1 MHFDLEEIS
10 RQLAGI
16 GAPGSFATQ
25 STLPADNLHLE
36 VKGVGRIRLPVS
48 AAAARKLC
56 AAARPAR
63 HGFKEQT
70 RLDPK
75 VRDTWEIPKSR
86 ISIDQRRWKKTLG
99 PALEQIRGTLGLPE
113 TCRLKAEL
121 HNLLIYA
128 PGQFFVTHQDSE
140 KVDDMIGTLVV
151 SLPSK
156 FTGGSFVVEHHDEK
170 RRVGGSDKKLTL
182 IAFYADCRHEVRPI
196 KEGHRIVLTY
206 NLIAAGGQVAAG
218 SPEARVDVLTEL
230 VRDFFETPLPPRW
243 SSDRSREPP
252 DHLVYLLDHEYTQRG
267 LAWNRLKNADAARAA
282 ALKEVARRLD
292 CEIRLA
298 LADVHE
304 TWTCE
309 DGDYGYGSGRR
320 RWAWGYDDDDDDD
333 DEPED
338 DSRSDEN
345 GHELIELV
353 DGSVELRHWVGPGSR
368 QTEAIAARVDD
379 AEVCYTKPSV
389 DCEPFESEYEGFTG
403 NAGNTVDRWYHRA
416 AVVLWP
422 RDRSFVIRA
431 KASPRWA
438 LSEIGKAL
446 RAGTTEQALDQ
457 TRRVLPFWPQAVAL
471 DEKSGLLAKTLRLA
485 VELGDAG
492 IAAELLAPFRLKGVT
507 AKAAPLV
514 VSLVDRY
521 GNAWCRKLVLGW
533 TSEKRYFELPDET
546 LTWLGH
552 VLPALCHAL
561 CGATATDGPA
571 FARWLLENRW
581 AWTEAHVKRVQKD
594 AEAREFTKT
603 LARVSVPLLAMIE
616 SCTIV
621 KHSDLR
627 DRMIAFLVANADDLP
642 VQVPLGLLRAAH
654 RDRREALPDLG
665 LFPLHEHSAQ
675 MLVTRL
681 AGPAR
686 AADDWSI
693 GTALRCS
700 CKLCTTLSRFL
711 RAPSESRFEWPLA
724 KEHRKHVH
732 RVIDSRD
739 LPLLHKT
746 RRTGRPFTL
755 LLEKT
760 AAVFERDAVERRLWT
775 AELAWLEKT
784 ADAFGSKFVSKQ

>member
-1 MHFDLEEIS
+1 MHFDLEEIC

-25 STLPADNLHLE
+25 STLPADALHLE
-36 VKGVGRIRLPVS
+36 VKGVGSIRLPVS

-56 AAARPAR
+56 AVARPAH
-63 HGFKEQT
+63 HGFKDQT

-75 VRDTWEIPKSR
+75 VRNSWEIPKSR
-86 ISIDQRRWKKTLG
+86 ISIDQRRWKKALG
-99 PALEQIRGTLGLPE
+99 PALEQIRGKLGLPE

-121 HNLLIYA
+121 HNLLVYA

-140 KVDDMIGTLVV
+140 KAEDMIGTLVV

-156 FTGGSFVVEHHDEK
+156 FTGGSFVIEHHDEIQ
-170 RRVGGSDKKLTL
+170 RVGGSNTKLTL

-196 KEGHRIVLTY
+196 KQGHRIVLTY
-206 NLIAAGGQVAAG
+206 NLIAEGGPVAAG
-218 SPEARVDVLTEL
+218 SPEMRADLLTEL
-230 VRDFFETPLPPRW
+230 VRDFFETPMPPSW
-243 SSDRSREPP
+243 SSDRDREPP
-252 DHLVYLLDHEYTQRG
+252 DRLVYLLDHEYTQRG

-282 ALKEVARRLD
+282 ALQEVARRLD
-292 CEIRLA
+292 CEILLA

-309 DGDYGYGSGRR
+309 DDDYGYGYGRR
-320 RWAWGYDDDDDDD
+320 RSAWGYDDDDDDD
-333 DEPED
+333 DESED
-338 DSRSDEN
+338 GSRSDES

-368 QTEAIAARVDD
+368 KQEAIAARVDD

-389 DCEPFESEYEGFTG
+389 ECEPFESEYEGFTG

-422 RDRSFVIRA
+422 RERNFVIRA

-438 LSEIGKAL
+438 VGEIGKTL
-446 RAGTTEQALDQ
+446 RAGKTEQVLDQ
-457 TRRVLPFWPQAVAL
+457 MRRVLPFWPQVVGR
-471 DEKSGLLAKTLRLA
+471 DDKSGLMEKTLRLA
-485 VELGDAG
+485 VELGDAAV
-492 IAAELLAPFRLKGVT
+492 AAELLAPFRMKGVT
-507 AKAAPLV
+507 QKAAPLV
-514 VSLVDRY
+514 ARLLDRY

-533 TSEKRYFELPDET
+533 TSEERFYEPREEVLK
-546 LTWLGH
+546 WLGS
-552 VLPALCHAL
+552 VLPALSRAL
-561 CGATATDGPA
+561 CGATASDGPA

-581 AWTEAHVKRVQKD
+581 AWTEAHIKWVQKN

-603 LARVSVPLLAMIE
+603 LARVGIPLLATIE
-616 SCTIV
+616 SCTIA
-621 KHSDLR
+621 KHTDLR

-654 RDRREALPDLG
+654 RDRCEALPDLG
-665 LFPLHEHSAQ
+665 LLPLHEHSAR
-675 MLVTRL
+675 MLATSL
-681 AGPAR
+681 AEPAR

-711 RAPSESRFEWPLA
+711 RAPGESRFEWPLA
-724 KEHRKHVH
+724 KEGRKHVH
-732 RVIDSRD
+732 GVIDSRD
-739 LPLLHKT
+739 LPVLHKT

-755 LLEKT
+755 VLEKT
-760 AAVFERDAVERRLWT
+760 AAVFERDAADRRLW
-775 AELAWLEKT
+775 AGELEWLEQT
-784 ADAFGSKFVSKQ
+784 AAAFGST